1 MNIEDQLRYLQQEL
15 KNVEAMLQEQI
26 KDKELNEQLLKDVDE
41 LNNMK
46 EDDELI
52 VPISKGI
59 FVRLKLKEFN
69 GFVVNVGNNVLVDK
83 DIDGIKKLLQDNIKI
98 LDENINVLKQ
108 QEQKLLELIDQL
120 VNEMNKSNKNQN

>member
-1 MNIEDQLRYLQQEL
+1 MNVEDQLRYLQQEL

-26 KDKELNEQLLKDVDE
+26 KEKDLNVQLLSDVEE

-46 EDDELI
+46 EGDELI

-59 FVRLKLKEFN
+59 FVKLKLKEFN

-83 DIDGIKKLLQDNIKI
+83 DLDGIKKLLQDNVNI
-98 LDENINVLKQ
+98 LEENINVLKQ

-120 VNEMNKSNKNQN
+120 VNEINKNNENKN